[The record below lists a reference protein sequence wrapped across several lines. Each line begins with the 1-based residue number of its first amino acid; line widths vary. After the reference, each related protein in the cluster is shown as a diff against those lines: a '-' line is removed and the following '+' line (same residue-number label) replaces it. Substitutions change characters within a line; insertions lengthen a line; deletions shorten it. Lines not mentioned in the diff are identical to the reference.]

1 MYKSGDGTPDSVRT
15 MSLHEKDDHG
25 ELRAEV
31 ERLRALLGPSERD
44 YVQLRLD
51 LLGAVDAAK
60 GAQAALGEA
69 EGRCRVLE
77 AEVARLQRSHRW
89 LRREVMARVKGALGQ
104 LRGRGGRPP
113 ATPRV
118 P

>member
-1 MYKSGDGTPDSVRT
+1 
-15 MSLHEKDDHG
+15 MSQHEHD
-25 ELRAEV
+25 EMASLRAEV
-31 ERLRALLGPSERD
+31 ELLRALLGPSERD

-77 AEVARLQRSHRW
+77 AEVAHLQRSHRW
-89 LRREVMARVKGALGQ
+89 LRRELMARVKGALSQ
-104 LRGRGGRPP
+104 LRGRGGRPSAP
-113 ATPRV
+113 PRV

>member
-1 MYKSGDGTPDSVRT
+1 
-15 MSLHEKDDHG
+15 MSQHDHE

-44 YVQLRLD
+44 YAQLRLD

-60 GAQAALGEA
+60 GAQAALGEL

-77 AEVARLQRSHRW
+77 AEIARLQRSHRW
-89 LRREVMARVKGALGQ
+89 LRRELKARIRDVLH
-104 LRGRGGRPP
+104 RGTRRPRPP
-113 ATPRV
+113 AAPRV